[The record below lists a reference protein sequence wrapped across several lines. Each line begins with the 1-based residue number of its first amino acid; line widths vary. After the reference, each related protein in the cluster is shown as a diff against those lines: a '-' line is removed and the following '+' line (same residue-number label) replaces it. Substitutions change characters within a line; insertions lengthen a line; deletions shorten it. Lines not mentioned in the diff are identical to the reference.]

1 MLRYVVKEMST
12 ICNMVVMIR
21 AVAPAPSLRLSV
33 GQLVLDPRLPP
44 VPGGALLTG
53 GDQILAAGPEHA
65 VPRPAGVRELEFPGC
80 TALPGLIDAHVH
92 LTLNAGPD
100 SLAVLATEDDELLL
114 ERGLRNARR
123 MAAAGITAALDL
135 GSRAN
140 VGFELTRAAGR
151 SGSGAARVLVAGAPI
166 TPARGHTCFFGGE
179 ADGQAAVAA
188 AVRDRAERGAAMIKI
203 IATGGSMTA
212 GTDPLTASYPVAVL
226 AAAARAAHGA
236 GLPITAHAHGTAGIR
251 AALEAGLDSVEHATM
266 LGAGGGWQFDAALAA
281 DMAAAGMRVIPTAAA
296 GRRYERTG
304 GSWTGSLPNRATGSD
319 TRTRNAGAMIEA
331 GLTLVAGTDTGVA
344 HTDFG
349 DELFAELEAYVRVGM
364 LPAAAI
370 AAATAI
376 AADHLGLTE
385 VTGTLAAQRAADVL
399 VVDGDPLTDITALR
413 RTRLV
418 LLAGQQIGPVPPPD
432 PVP

>member
-1 MLRYVVKEMST
+1 
-12 ICNMVVMIR
+12 
-21 AVAPAPSLRLSV
+21 VAPAPSFRLSV
-33 GQLVLDPRLPP
+33 GQLVLDPRRPP
-44 VPGGALLTG
+44 VPGGALLTS
-53 GDQILAAGPEHA
+53 GDQVLAAGPEHA
-65 VPRPAGVRELEFPGC
+65 VPRPSGARELEFPGC

-100 SLAVLATEDDELLL
+100 SLAVLDSEDDDLLL

-123 MAAAGITAALDL
+123 MAAAGITSTLDL

-140 VGFELTRAAGR
+140 VGFEIARAAAR
-151 SGSGAARVLVAGAPI
+151 DGSAARVLVTGAPI
-166 TPARGHTCFFGGE
+166 TPQRGHTCFFGGE
-179 ADGQAAVAA
+179 ADGQAGVAA

-212 GTDPLTASYPVAVL
+212 GTDPLSASYPVEVL
-226 AAAARAAHGA
+226 AAAAREAHRA

-266 LGAGGGWQFDAALAA
+266 LGADGGWQFDAALAGE
-281 DMAAAGMRVIPTAAA
+281 MAAARMRVIPTAAA

-304 GSWTGSLPNRATGSD
+304 GSWTASLPNRATGSG
-319 TRTRNAGAMIEA
+319 TRTRNAGLLLES
-331 GLTLVAGTDTGVA
+331 GVTLVAGTDAGVA

-349 DELFAELEAYVRVGM
+349 EELFAELEAYVRVGM
-364 LPAAAI
+364 RPAGAIAATTAI
-370 AAATAI
+370 AAA
-376 AADHLGLTE
+376 HLGLDA
-385 VTGTLAAQRAADVL
+385 VTGTLAGNRAADVL

-418 LLAGQQIGPVPPPD
+418 LRGGQLIDPVPPPG